1 MILKTENI
9 KTITIFCNE
18 NNCSDTRQ
26 MLFFASLN
34 LLPVSKGLFF
44 LRCFIYN
51 MITFFCFNF
60 KNFKT
65 KSNIF
70 PPSIEKVALK
80 RHFPKVKS
88 QRLWS
93 HDCGFFFPIIVHIP
107 QSHPVNSSGSRMR
120 LKGMTTDSNR

>member
-18 NNCSDTRQ
+18 NNCSDKTNAFLRLAKSAASFKRIICLT
-26 MLFFASLN
+26 LFNLQHDN
-34 LLPVSKGLFF
+34 LLL
-44 LRCFIYN
+44 LY
-51 MITFFCFNF
+51 F

-70 PPSIEKVALK
+70 LPSIEKVGIS
-80 RHFPKVKS
+80 PKSKARGYGHMIV
-88 QRLWS
+88 
-93 HDCGFFFPIIVHIP
+93 GFFFFFPIIVHIS